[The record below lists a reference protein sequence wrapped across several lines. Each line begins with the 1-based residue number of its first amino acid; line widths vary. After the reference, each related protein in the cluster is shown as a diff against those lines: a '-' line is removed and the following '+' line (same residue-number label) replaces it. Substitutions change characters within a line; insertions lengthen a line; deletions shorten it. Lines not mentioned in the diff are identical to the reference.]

1 MSDNN
6 TSYFDL
12 YKALKADGAVQ
23 GDWGSFHKFIG
34 APGKQGYLNRKK
46 LYDALKA
53 DGAVQSGSYEEFNMK
68 LFRGG
73 QASLKAAKQRQTQKS
88 VQSQP
93 SKPMTTAERARQ
105 IGQEYMQGK
114 AGKSKQP
121 VDYLHRPQSQRGK
134 APVNAPK
141 NASPFVQSLYEIDN
155 AKKGADYPVSYSSP
169 RGVQQVYQQNQQ
181 VRKQAAKTAA
191 DHIANDE
198 YRRQSQ
204 PMIDNG
210 TVGVMKPMGQLEED
224 MQQSAKQM
232 VDTNML
238 GDVNDAIKQGLAENE
253 ENGAYEMGRV
263 SGSTSG
269 SFWDKYL
276 SMLGGQGTSS
286 TAIRAY
292 NEANDPEKALKRI
305 GLGLQTLADDP
316 RFSKQISDEAN
327 RLGVTE
333 DYYKSY
339 LANQLNSELEKRF
352 DKEAIKK
359 YFPKDSISYWLNNAA
374 RANTIT
380 STIMGA
386 AGTKGVN
393 RLAEEAMAETNEG
406 NNPYYKPSTFEKVSS
421 EVAGM
426 VSDPLFKGAAGAG
439 GKVAGKLLGNST
451 RVGALMANG
460 NLAQRLGLSG
470 VQAVTSGGVTGF
482 TFGATSGA
490 IQNFSTG
497 EDTSLG
503 GTLKAML
510 ASGASEAGSFATM
523 SLAGVPL
530 GQFGRS
536 IGLKSVKTTPLT
548 KDWFK
553 YGSAKIGM
561 EAAKTYMEGMGMY
574 LGGYVSGK
582 IEGRNQEF
590 SLFDGTLESLPT
602 AIGFRLTHLAEGLKG
617 KRYDKNGKPL
627 NWWNSTMVKFNEFL
641 TSDKAKVS
649 QYMMT
654 EGEKQQIM
662 NSIDETNAANPGLFG
677 NVFDAA
683 MKAKTELKTTGGIL
697 EKPFIGEPTS
707 FGDVERDMKVVETV
721 YDKIIADPN
730 VSWDAKAKFS
740 AMVMGVMPSSR
751 PLMDYVL
758 FTNEVVM
765 DNGLNRETRKYIN
778 EYSANGELLS
788 KREYTNA
795 DERDKALYGMK
806 AYKEQARLLNAISAV
821 TNIDKNNY
829 NLQNDFYMQGI
840 KNAVSNADIRAF
852 VDGLGTK
859 GSAVEREFT
868 NYAME
873 KGNVLKIFDS
883 VAKQY
888 GMETAD
894 LVKAFN
900 KSAMRRTD
908 REQEAC
914 IHLRQIMEFTAFPP
928 NKVHA
933 EQSNLN
939 GKDVASDNNLG
950 TEQPNGEAVKQEL
963 NGLRQAEAEMDVLMR
978 DNDVFGQHF
987 EELKKQGLTNP
998 QIYQWMIEN
1007 GLTQEQLTPFAHYI
1021 NANARVLGM
1030 QEATKQKIEEVVSG
1044 VVQDWS
1050 YKGELN
1056 GQKMNG
1062 EQVVYVQD
1070 SDGRVLIV
1078 GSGDVAFD
1086 PTTGRAKEDVGD
1098 LLICFDPNTK
1108 EMVYL
1113 KTDDVTFMQT
1123 QKPEDF
1129 ANEYRQRLQMINS
1142 QPYNEAAQ
1150 EQAMQDAAKP
1160 QPKEET
1166 QHKSE
1171 NGGKNGELAPQ
1182 DNTTSAKVSTTSP
1195 KDNTTK
1201 EDLVPQEQP
1210 QQTRKFADGTDVP
1223 MTTDRKGR
1231 PTPDYG
1237 AMKPEQAAEI
1247 LSQDLGD
1254 SAEPY
1259 VDAQIKQAEKA
1270 VKDAEKMK
1278 IDMSGEPNDVIEQQK
1293 AKAKTI
1299 EAAKKQLEQAQNI
1312 KKAMTAKAVAETMG
1326 KPTEEK
1332 VEGANEASSEVAK
1345 KFQNAPR
1352 LQGNHVSKR
1361 LPNGDKIS
1369 GHYEIVPAES
1379 LTPSH
1384 DVMNDYKKSE
1394 GFPVDAE
1401 GRTINDRDYE
1411 HDKAA
1416 QQTTDQMA
1424 QKYSGQA
1431 ISQVPTVS
1439 DEGIVYDGNGRTM
1452 AGQKAAKNGTDA
1464 EYIEDLMDNAQNYGF
1479 TKEQIEQSGIEHPRL
1494 VMVTDERLPYDT
1506 ATFSMFNRN
1515 EKKTQSNTEQ
1525 AVAKAKTLT
1534 SDEVGAI
1541 VADIEGNGSLDAFF
1555 NNSKAINDLVKTL
1568 VSKGVIGQNEVA
1580 GFMDGPDR
1588 LSAQGKEYVK
1598 NLLLGSVFKP
1608 ETIRMLGVD
1617 SKIKNAAINGIRA
1630 IMDNLK
1636 LGDYSLRDEI
1646 DQAIQLLYEAG
1657 RNKMSVDDL
1666 LKQSSAFEENARDR
1680 FPMIAQAMAQALE
1693 DKPTTFRELMSEYN
1707 NIAKNYN
1714 TNEGT
1719 LGFYDKLTPEQVVE
1733 EFLNASKAIKNNNI
1747 KLYGKESE
1755 TERSNDA
1762 SGNEEPA
1769 KEAGGAAG
1777 TEGNGNAETE
1787 PEIKVKKALKR
1798 IATEITNQTGIEVVT
1813 DEKVGQSTLE
1823 DAEATDSNVKY
1834 SRVTDKDLIA
1844 QLEKEP
1850 KIKVY
1855 RAMQVIDGKLYPP
1868 MAAYADGKLV
1878 EANELGKWIQ
1888 SDEMPDSKNTV
1899 YKIKGSPTTISKDRA
1914 IKGEDGVWRD
1924 SKTGKELVTGD
1935 DGEPTW
1941 YFKLQKGKGADGK
1954 KLTDVPAAYN
1964 PYWHLSY
1971 SPLNDQF
1978 KSAWIRP
1985 NIVVVECEVPASEL
1999 NSGYRAEHAKNSV
2012 GMTPWT
2018 SGVVTK
2024 QLIAQR
2030 HEGRKVML
2038 SRWCKPV
2045 RVVPDAEVAAKI
2057 KEFIGDHDVEIP
2069 ENVVTPRQKVELE
2082 KLGVK
2087 IGKPEKGMNK
2097 NEQIADAIK
2106 LGLQVDNTVKEQRA
2120 SAGSTVSGMEKM
2132 PKGLQMNPSVLTD
2145 QILNYHGDHI
2155 AKLLGEVPEDSTV
2168 KYFSA
2173 HNGVWYFYRVDHDRN
2188 IILDGAISANKDN
2201 YREYEQKIK
2210 EYYGI
2215 DGGAEAIYNY
2225 VQEAGF
2231 DTGANRNL
2239 HDYFLE
2245 GGNTRHSAMGE
2256 RPNEPQGKARIEDN
2270 GTAGRTLRQGVGEEQ
2285 SGAIKEFRSANGE
2298 VYGFT
2303 VDGKIYLDTKKMKPE
2318 TPLHEYTHLWTE
2330 ALRSSNPTEWENVKG
2345 LFDEVDG
2352 LKEEVKKLYPELK
2365 GDDLY
2370 EEMIT
2375 TFSGREGAK
2384 KLEEVVRGLAA
2395 EDGKTVEESSKAT
2408 GFIAKVKEA
2417 LQKYWKGVA
2426 DMLHIHFTSAEEV
2439 ADKVLADWASGF
2451 NPTNFDDLHDKE
2463 LESRI
2468 KVTDEETETPSSN
2481 GPITKQKI
2489 LIDGDK
2495 EVTKVDAPDEKG
2507 EYTGSY
2513 YEYDGKRFGDLK
2525 EVADYIDGNGKQEK
2539 LPVMPKPVEPSNP
2552 IEAAAEDY
2560 KKEHPLSED
2569 EILNTTVFDDLPE
2582 DQKQYCIDAALD
2594 YLNGEDTSAI
2604 AEAYYRNAYEKRANR
2619 PAETEKVAKADS
2631 ETVKA
2636 GQAEVSSD
2644 PMEGIKN
2651 AAEGFEQEKAER
2663 ERKQKEATQ
2672 KVLNVIK
2679 ASNEKAK
2686 TRKQLEAEKN
2696 AADNEFE
2703 AFMKDLRKKRSGQLN
2718 SGFIDQNLIEAAP
2731 KMFSLAAKCAYTR
2744 IKLGMYDAK
2753 EVVKDLRNRFKDAFD
2768 GFDKRDVETFY
2779 SEIMNQKWRDGDK
2792 RMSLNEWAEHY
2803 RKLSPEYK
2811 EKLEGDSKDAED
2823 RKQNEATFINKVK
2836 TVLSLGGFKNGIVG
2850 LRKIAESSGLKDVK
2864 DTDLQELA
2872 ETAIVSKARE
2882 ILSSPATS
2890 NEKKFELIKQL
2901 YQNQPSLNQRDS
2913 ERVMR
2918 QQYSTPA
2925 PYAFLA
2931 DMYVKGGGK
2940 EVKSALEP
2948 SAGNGMLTIGLPMDV
2963 VHVNDIDAQ
2972 RLANLRRQGFKNV
2985 TSQDGTQPFADKDV
2999 DVVVTN
3005 PPFGSATPKEYDG
3018 YKISSLEGQMAINAL
3033 ESMKDDGRA
3042 AIIIGGKTEYAK
3054 NGSLNPKDKAFL
3066 GYLYSHYNVEDVIN
3080 VDGSLYAKQGTTYPT
3095 RIILINGRRL
3105 DENVFPPVKSKARAE
3120 SVKDYDELYK
3130 RISDDILR
3138 GERMD
3143 SSIGREEG
3151 STRPEL
3157 DRQGSVDTH
3166 EEGVRMGGQR
3176 GGEQTDI
3183 RGEEQSGEPSVSG
3196 TSDNVA
3202 NRPTAERETD
3212 GGLSDGDNS
3221 ADRTGTDASQGE
3233 GTEARA
3239 NEQRVSGRR
3248 GLGGNDSKPSTSEPT
3263 DNSGGRSRGQLQR
3276 VDESVRGL
3284 STEKVT
3290 YAPRSENPFTLKAV
3304 MPADQQEAV
3313 NKNLEKLGDA
3323 DQFLVDELGYND
3335 KEDLYSHLAAEQV
3348 DSVALA
3354 LQQAKK
3360 GNAFIIGDMT
3370 GIGKGRQAASLIRYA
3385 KKQGQVPV
3393 YFTKTAGLL
3402 SDVYRDLVDI
3412 GSPELRPFVFGSAK
3426 EAAITDSEGNVKF
3439 ALPSKSEVKRVL
3451 DYIEKN
3457 GKLPKEYDYVLTTYS
3472 QVSNGVYE
3480 FDENGA
3486 RKERKLAKGKS
3497 FGAAALSG
3505 QRRRDAI
3512 EKLMDNGYL
3521 ILDES
3526 HTAGGDSGQGN
3537 YFQHIIQKAKNVTF
3551 FSATFAKRPD
3561 NMPIYALRTAMNQG
3575 GLKSADLIDAVKRGG
3590 ATLQEIMSQTLT
3602 QCGQMIRRER
3612 DMTGVTIDWRAID
3625 EPEKVKEQREQYDSI
3640 IGLFNDII
3648 NFQKTYVSGYVEEQ
3662 NEAMAA
3668 MQASMGIK
3676 RGTEALGIK
3685 NVPFAS
3691 KAFNTVQQVLLS
3703 LKAKSAAERAIDYLK
3718 QGMKPVIA
3726 LNNTNESQTG
3736 NIALGEEMDAPD
3748 LGTSLRKGLE
3758 GTLRYTSKNAKDESS
3773 SGYIRLED
3781 LGDDA
3786 VEAYRNLEKK
3796 IKETSTGLSLS
3807 PIDVIK
3813 NELEKAGYKVGELT
3827 GRSTEFVYN
3836 ENGTVTKVKRTD
3848 TDKKKLAREFNDGQI
3863 DALILNKSAATGI
3876 SLHASSKYKDQ
3887 RKRVMIVAQQ
3897 QLDVNDEVQMRGRI
3911 DRTGQ
3916 VARGAY
3922 EYVVSL
3928 IPAEQRLL
3936 MMFKAK
3942 LKSLD
3947 ANTTSSQKSKFNEME
3962 VADITNKYGDKV
3974 VREYMAEHLDLYSRM
3989 ADPFGWEKS
3998 FGDDLSSTPTQNLVV
4013 TKSGV
4018 GDGEA
4023 GADASKLLGRMALLK
4038 VAEQE
4043 KMLNEIGELYA
4054 NEIQR
4059 LNEMGENDL
4068 EITELPLKA
4077 KTISKEVWKEGAEP
4091 GGDNAF
4097 ADNTYIEKVN
4107 MAILKKPMKA
4117 EEVKK
4122 AQDGL
4127 TGGKSWDEYKEEKW
4141 KAIESYFVNKG
4152 AEEGAKIE
4160 ERARKAAAK
4169 AREKYIKDA
4178 KRGQKDSGMTDEQIA
4193 QMAIYQQDNIYKQE
4207 SAKSEDLIKNLK
4219 NKAGMF
4225 LRVLETFNTEDAYVL
4240 PVDMNKPNEL
4250 SGFGN
4255 SYGRLIDIK
4264 ITDNFSPNAST
4275 VSFATLDGRRK
4286 ITFPISGMVGSGENR
4301 TDVIAAIDRMT
4312 RQASGLGDKHLRV
4325 LSMDVNNWDK
4335 LVSNE
4340 SRKDG
4345 YIVTGNLMQA
4355 LIDSKNQGVGGQL
4368 VKYTTDTGEVK
4379 TGILMPD
4386 RFKPTD
4392 VANEYPISSVADK
4405 FELPLH
4411 KGGIEQAVS
4420 SDGEVKVIL
4429 GFDHGD
4435 TYYQIQ
4441 VPKSKAKGG
4450 KYFLD
4455 KDLLSMVR
4463 GHNFESRGN
4472 RMMANIDESQLR
4484 PVLARLSNLGV
4495 KVREERKSSDDGTH
4509 FREDHG
4515 LQYSKTDTKDV
4526 KNSRI
4531 IPEDV
4536 DKAVSSQIEK
4546 TYDSAINEAYKYVS
4560 EKDKSRLH
4568 SDVER
4573 DLREFSKMR
4582 REDIV
4587 NDIKQREYDFREW
4600 ERSGATP
4607 DKGGFVGYRYARFKA
4622 AEAAAKREL
4631 DYRDARA
4638 KHLSDT
4644 YGLQEGRENNLD
4656 EVARIYR
4663 ELQEEKD
4670 KGRDALFSKALDI
4683 VKRLGTEFG
4692 GINDAPAENYAGV
4705 STTQREVALFIDT
4718 LARTST
4724 RREATAK
4731 TLLHEMI
4738 HQATVG
4744 AINLV
4749 RRGNAEGLLT
4759 PKQIDAVNTI
4769 LDIYDK
4775 AVADGRIHYQEGVK
4789 SDYGGKNPYEF
4800 AAQMADTVQRKKLDF
4815 TFGQKVMNAFKELWN
4830 KGDRSWKDAFKDA
4843 WGKLLE
4849 TSDKK
4854 KMDKAISDIMED
4866 FNETIDDISMRDI
4879 ESRGGTFADKL
4890 SNDSPVSSHIA
4901 QLSEKVGDKVNM
4913 VHSADEV
4920 TNKQA
4925 KEAIEEGK
4933 HITGWYDE
4941 KTGEVH
4947 LYMPNIHDRYTAEK
4961 TIWHE
4966 VVGHK
4971 GMREL
4976 FGEDRFNRFL
4986 RDVWYDLDKPENAD
5000 LKKLVMEEMK
5010 YNPFNVYNAIEEG
5023 IARLAEEGRGE
5034 AGFWRNLK
5042 NKVSDFLHEIGYR
5055 MAPNTKDVKYLLW
5068 LSKNL
5073 QKNPNDPYWKMRA
5086 EAVKYRLDHEDVPD
5100 VIAKDGMFQS
5110 NDGKARDLGDLPKA
5124 EYQEATDGKIHFRTT
5139 PSAGTALDRYHRSLD
5154 EHGYMFTESYM
5165 DNMLSLKNLMTAI
5178 APGKKIEDI
5187 ASSENPYILQNT
5199 MQGAMSDAARMFER
5213 NVMKPLDKA
5222 MAGVLD
5228 AFEGK
5233 NDDEKIR
5240 NFNLYMITKHGL
5252 ERNRILYVRDAL
5264 KDMRMDEKKKK
5275 LADTIENDWNNEKA
5289 TLDEKLERG
5298 DIDLK
5303 EYYKQMDDFIR
5314 TYVDETNKFDAGE
5327 HDYSGI
5333 HAIQKVEKSSDP
5345 YDDAEAIQSVMDS
5358 EGRMEDIKKGAVKDY
5373 WDKVKTAT
5381 QYSIDCD
5388 YRNGLISRELYG
5400 HVSEM
5405 FNWYVPLRKY
5415 DEATAEDTYGYITE
5429 KGDPKSYIGKTIMRA
5444 RGHKYLSET
5453 NILAQIGAM
5462 GNRAIKNGGQ
5472 NAIKQA
5478 FARFIRN
5485 NSNNNLVTETSVW
5498 YVSDPIT
5505 QTTVERYPD
5514 IPDDATA
5521 DEISQIVSDFNME
5534 MNDLASKGLA
5544 TKVYRRG
5551 RIGYKFQRAENK
5563 SQHIV
5568 DVMIAGKKHS
5578 FIVNGN
5584 PRAAQALNGLL
5595 EHKNE
5600 TGIGKIA
5607 GKISRFMAQTCT
5619 SYNPEFVMRN
5629 MIRDFEFAS
5638 SNLLAK
5644 EGARYTGIFEKY
5656 YAKVGIIEGIRNSK
5670 LSDFKDTGGF
5680 GLFVKYRNGT
5690 LDTSDKIQRYF
5701 KEFMENGGETGWVQI
5716 KSMKEWTEEYKRD
5729 IKAERNK
5736 AVKVGKGFYNAIF
5749 KNLENVN
5756 EIAENMARFA
5766 TYCASRDSNR
5776 SVVRSAYDA
5785 KEVSTNFNRHGS
5797 GSEIKSFKNGEMGS
5811 FQNFRKQ
5818 TYRFTSA
5825 WFRNTSMF
5833 FNAGIQSTNLLA
5845 KNLKNNTAG
5854 TLGYI
5859 ASGPM
5864 ISGMAIAL
5872 LNNFLIANEDEKDRK
5887 GVKDPYGELPDYIRR
5902 NNLCVY
5908 VGGGE
5913 FVTIP
5918 LAIEERAFYGLGD
5931 LVAGLTFSP
5940 NISGQKNPFLDAV
5953 GCMSQLVPVADYLGN
5968 ASFGKHPIQETV
5980 KAVMPS
5986 ATSPFIEW
5994 AYNSDWKGA
6003 PIERDNKFD
6012 ENQPAW
6018 MLAYK
6023 GTPDVLLDLNKK
6035 VNAWT
6040 NDVAPGNE
6048 DMLGNSFLDAVTN
6061 PSGLQHFYSSYLGG
6075 AATFAER
6082 TLGLIKHGKDTETK
6096 DVPFVRSLFYTPSEQ
6111 TSLQR
6116 TKSKWYNYKDEME
6129 VTMANVDR
6137 LKAKNVPIDKRLSNI
6152 GEYYH
6157 FQNSKDAVKVRVIEL
6172 AEKQMEQWKKLRD
6185 KSSDTESIKFANEN
6199 IDRIMMDAVEQ
6210 LDKLN

>member
-1 MSDNN
+1 MGYDRIDSMYD
-6 TSYFDL
+6 
-12 YKALKADGAVQ
+12 ALSKDGAQ
-23 GDWGSFHKFIG
+23 IG
-34 APGKQGYLNRKK
+34 TRQQFKKLMLAPGKQGYKNRLGFYNAMKQ
-46 LYDALKA
+46 
-53 DGAVQSGSYEEFNMK
+53 DGAQIGNSYEDFARAMGLHAVK
-68 LFRGG
+68 PQ
-73 QASLKAAKQRQTQKS
+73 QARAQKP
-88 VQSQP
+88 VSQP

-114 AGKSKQP
+114 AGKSKQ
-121 VDYLHRPQSQRGK
+121 
-134 APVNAPK
+134 
-141 NASPFVQSLYEIDN
+141 ASAGN
-155 AKKGADYPVSYSSP
+155 
-169 RGVQQVYQQNQQ
+169 
-181 VRKQAAKTAA
+181 
-191 DHIANDE
+191 
-198 YRRQSQ
+198 
-204 PMIDNG
+204 
-210 TVGVMKPMGQLEED
+210 
-224 MQQSAKQM
+224 
-232 VDTNML
+232 
-238 GDVNDAIKQGLAENE
+238 
-253 ENGAYEMGRV
+253 
-263 SGSTSG
+263 
-269 SFWDKYL
+269 
-276 SMLGGQGTSS
+276 TSS
-286 TAIRAY
+286 TDYMKNWQLMHKRNDQMTPVEQMQANTMRSRMQQAQKQASQQEQRRANPISQSRITPTAQNF
-292 NEANDPEKALKRI
+292 NETMQQLSSSQAKRARAVQQREDDARNLAQYEVEGNQFAHNDGKFGTIAPEIDSLVAPSMKEADDLSWTQYQQDLKNAGNDAYLRNKAWKDLQDNRIKNRQNVLANNLSAKLQEIYSQK
-305 GLGLQTLADDP
+305 GLQEHIVQSADKLNMGVEEYVDKYVTP
-316 RFSKQISDEAN
+316 QMMQRAQNI
-327 RLGVTE
+327 LGVKNIEEILPQSATE
-333 DYYKSY
+333 YVVRRLS
-339 LANQLNSELEKRF
+339 
-352 DKEAIKK
+352 
-359 YFPKDSISYWLNNAA
+359 DSILGTLSAGQDKSREQIA
-374 RANTIT
+374 R
-380 STIMGA
+380 
-386 AGTKGVN
+386 
-393 RLAEEAMAETNEG
+393 EQEAMAISDGLEEMPTVKGYKANEG
-406 NNPYYKPSTFEKVSS
+406 YKSGAGARFASTAANMAMDSPILGMTGGAANMSVDLGKQVLMGGLAK
-421 EVAGM
+421 AGLVKM
-426 VSDPLFKGAAGAG
+426 GAKLTAQQLAFKAANMTMAQKIASGLVEGSAKGALNLG
-439 GKVAGKLLGNST
+439 GYSSITSALGQASTGNDTSLSALGKA
-451 RVGALMANG
+451 ALE
-460 NLAQRLGLSG
+460 
-470 VQAVTSGGVTGF
+470 GF
-482 TFGATSGA
+482 EHGATTGAMFGVSGA
-490 IQNFSTG
+490 IMAPWVSKFGINGLETSTG
-497 EDTSLG
+497 EKWLHGAQKLG
-503 GTLKAML
+503 ATGVGL
-510 ASGASEAGSFATM
+510 GVEAGTM
-523 SLAGVPL
+523 MVADNITGDKDISVGTWLEDLVMVGAFKAGEPKNYAH
-530 GQFGRS
+530 
-536 IGLKSVKTTPLT
+536 IGSALYGLVHNTNNTFRVGKDQNGKWRTVDIHMT
-548 KDWFK
+548 KDEQNELMN
-553 YGSAKIGM
+553 S
-561 EAAKTYMEGMGMY
+561 
-574 LGGYVSGK
+574 VSGK
-582 IEGRNQEF
+582 N
-590 SLFDGTLESLPT
+590 L
-602 AIGFRLTHLAEGLKG
+602 
-617 KRYDKNGKPL
+617 
-627 NWWNSTMVKFNEFL
+627 
-641 TSDKAKVS
+641 
-649 QYMMT
+649 
-654 EGEKQQIM
+654 
-662 NSIDETNAANPGLFG
+662 
-677 NVFDAA
+677 
-683 MKAKTELKTTGGIL
+683 
-697 EKPFIGEPTS
+697 
-707 FGDVERDMKVVETV
+707 VETFQKV
-721 YDKIIADPN
+721 DKSSLNSKTPLDKSITKQAYQDFMNDPN
-730 VSWDAKAKFS
+730 VSQSTKEKVNAAMGLFNTTSAKSYRSVNDVQNKQI
-740 AMVMGVMPSSR
+740 
-751 PLMDYVL
+751 L
-758 FTNEVVM
+758 
-765 DNGLNRETRKYIN
+765 
-778 EYSANGELLS
+778 EYSKNGTLLTRTS
-788 KREYTNA
+788 YKNA
-795 DERDKALYGMK
+795 DERRAILYKQKLYRDNEEMRSLAGYSKLKDLQPTDENGEVTRLAFAFLTDKGYNPNETVTEANNARLIAGLRDK
-806 AYKEQARLLNAISAV
+806 NSDLYKEWEKYVDRFGSLGMLISDTRTWKNGLLEVFIGDREISLD
-821 TNIDKNNY
+821 TIMRKDPMKRTDEEN
-829 NLQNDFYMQGI
+829 
-840 KNAVSNADIRAF
+840 
-852 VDGLGTK
+852 
-859 GSAVEREFT
+859 
-868 NYAME
+868 
-873 KGNVLKIFDS
+873 KIFYQVKDALESELFPNGKPHADQSETQGQS
-883 VAKQY
+883 VA
-888 GMETAD
+888 E
-894 LVKAFN
+894 
-900 KSAMRRTD
+900 
-908 REQEAC
+908 
-914 IHLRQIMEFTAFPP
+914 
-928 NKVHA
+928 
-933 EQSNLN
+933 
-939 GKDVASDNNLG
+939 DNNLG
-950 TEQPNGEAVKQEL
+950 TDQPNGEAVKQEL
-963 NGLRQAEAEMDVLMR
+963 NGLRQAETEMDVLMR
-978 DNDVFGQHF
+978 DNDVFSQNF
-987 EELKKQGLTNP
+987 KKLQSQGLTNP
-998 QIYQWMIEN
+998 QIYDWMVQN
-1007 GLTQEQLTPFAHYI
+1007 GLTQEQLEPFAHYI

-1123 QKPEDF
+1123 QMPEDF

-1160 QPKEET
+1160 QQKEEA
-1166 QHKSE
+1166 QPKSE
-1171 NGGKNGELAPQ
+1171 NGGENSELAPQ
-1182 DNTTSAKVSTTSP
+1182 DNTTSAK
-1195 KDNTTK
+1195 DNTTK
-1201 EDLVPQEQP
+1201 ENLAPQEQP

-1223 MTTDRKGR
+1223 MTKDSKGR

-1247 LSQDLGD
+1247 LTQDFG
-1254 SAEPY
+1254 EN
-1259 VDAQIKQAEKA
+1259 AEKVVNGQIA
-1270 VKDAEKMK
+1270 KVEKALKDAEKMK
-1278 IDMSGEPNDVIEQQK
+1278 VDYSAEPNDILEQEQV
-1293 AKAKTI
+1293 KAKTI
-1299 EAAKKQLEQAQNI
+1299 EAAKKQLENAQNI
-1312 KKAMTAKAVAETMG
+1312 KKAMTAKAVAETVG

-1332 VEGANEASSEVAK
+1332 VDEANQASPIVKEKFDKSKKVAG
-1345 KFQNAPR
+1345 R
-1352 LQGNHVSKR
+1352 RGSIT
-1361 LPNGDKIS
+1361 LPNGKKIRGTYYYGETS
-1369 GHYEIVPAES
+1369 G

-1384 DVMNDYKKSE
+1384 DPFNDFKQSE
-1394 GFPVDAE
+1394 GFPVNEDGSSSNSRSYKDKGARQFTEQIGNNFNGLALKNIPVVQDGVTLSGSGTTMAKLLAE
-1401 GRTINDRDYE
+1401 RNGKDGQYYEDLNDNIE
-1411 HDKAA
+1411 GFGLTPEKIAEIGN
-1416 QQTTDQMA
+1416 
-1424 QKYSGQA
+1424 K
-1431 ISQVPTVS
+1431 
-1439 DEGIVYDGNGRTM
+1439 GIVY
-1452 AGQKAAKNGTDA
+1452 
-1464 EYIEDLMDNAQNYGF
+1464 F
-1479 TKEQIEQSGIEHPRL
+1479 VP
-1494 VMVTDERLPYDT
+1494 DEKFPLT
-1506 ATFSMFNRN
+1506 SKTFDMFNKQ
-1515 EKKTQSNTEQ
+1515 ETKSESNTEQ

-1568 VSKGVIGQNEVA
+1568 VSKGIIGQNEVD
-1580 GFMDGPDR
+1580 GFMDGTER

-1608 ETIRMLGVD
+1608 ETIRMLGID
-1617 SKIKNAAINGIRA
+1617 SKIKNAAINGIRS

-1646 DQAIQLLYEAG
+1646 DQAIQLLYEAR

-1666 LKQSSAFEENARDR
+1666 LRQSSAFGENARDR
-1680 FPMIAQAMAQALE
+1680 FQMIAQAMAQALE
-1693 DKPTTFRELMSEYN
+1693 DKPTTFRELMNEYN

-1719 LGFYDKLTPEQVVE
+1719 LDFYDKLTPEQVVD

-1762 SGNEEPA
+1762 ASNEEPA
-1769 KEAGGAAG
+1769 KEAGGAVG

-1798 IATEITNQTGIEVVT
+1798 IATEITKQTGIEVVT
-1813 DEKVGQSTLE
+1813 DEQKAKKALDETE
-1823 DAEATDSNVKY
+1823 N
-1834 SRVTDKDLIA
+1834 
-1844 QLEKEP
+1844 
-1850 KIKVY
+1850 IKV
-1855 RAMQVIDGKLYPP
+1855 
-1868 MAAYADGKLV
+1868 
-1878 EANELGKWIQ
+1878 
-1888 SDEMPDSKNTV
+1888 
-1899 YKIKGSPTTISKDRA
+1899 
-1914 IKGEDGVWRD
+1914 
-1924 SKTGKELVTGD
+1924 
-1935 DGEPTW
+1935 
-1941 YFKLQKGKGADGK
+1941 
-1954 KLTDVPAAYN
+1954 
-1964 PYWHLSY
+1964 
-1971 SPLNDQF
+1971 
-1978 KSAWIRP
+1978 
-1985 NIVVVECEVPASEL
+1985 
-1999 NSGYRAEHAKNSV
+1999 
-2012 GMTPWT
+2012 
-2018 SGVVTK
+2018 
-2024 QLIAQR
+2024 
-2030 HEGRKVML
+2030 
-2038 SRWCKPV
+2038 
-2045 RVVPDAEVAAKI
+2045 
-2057 KEFIGDHDVEIP
+2057 
-2069 ENVVTPRQKVELE
+2069 
-2082 KLGVK
+2082 
-2087 IGKPEKGMNK
+2087 
-2097 NEQIADAIK
+2097 
-2106 LGLQVDNTVKEQRA
+2106 QRA

-2155 AKLLGEVPEDSTV
+2155 AKLLDEVPEDSTV

-2256 RPNEPQGKARIEDN
+2256 RPNESQGEARVEDN
-2270 GTAGRTLRQGVGEEQ
+2270 RTSGRTLRQGSSEEQ

-2330 ALRSSNPTEWENVKG
+2330 ALRNGNPTEWENVKS
-2345 LFDEVDG
+2345 LFDEVEG
-2352 LKEEVKKLYPELK
+2352 LKEEVQKLYPELK
-2365 GDDLY
+2365 GDNLY

-2384 KLEEVVRGLAA
+2384 KLEKVVRGLAK
-2395 EDGKTVEESSKAT
+2395 EDGKTVEERAKAT
-2408 GFIAKVKEA
+2408 GFITKVKEA

-2451 NPTNFDDLHDKE
+2451 NPNKAFDVNDRDGDYTKNNVEYIVKNTKLPFGKKYGEELSQEEVKSLFYGDNDYSKKYGKLFDRVYDVARKLGIKISFKIPPETYSAYGLADLDNVYLNPILLARGEHKVFPNKKYSLYVKEDTLPHAMLHELIHSVTAYALERYERDKDSMPKE
-2463 LESRI
+2463 LRAAAES
-2468 KVTDEETETPSSN
+2468 
-2481 GPITKQKI
+2481 
-2489 LIDGDK
+2489 LIDLYEATRKATLDYVNEYGRENEQEFIAELSNPNFCKLLKKTNVWTRVKDAIKQFFFPLISSEKNVLDK
-2495 EVTKVDAPDEKG
+2495 SWKETNSYKELSSLLDDFLEHSDKG
-2507 EYTGSY
+2507 LFEEEIGVQNG
-2513 YEYDGKRFGDLK
+2513 EIKGKEEAK
-2525 EVADYIDGNGKQEK
+2525 EE
-2539 LPVMPKPVEPSNP
+2539 PVPIMPKPVDPSNP
-2552 IEAAAEDY
+2552 IEKAAEDY
-2560 KKEHPLSED
+2560 KKEHPMTEE
-2569 EILNTTVFDDLPE
+2569 EIMNTTAFDDLP
-2582 DQKQYCIDAALD
+2582 DDHKQYCIDAALD

-2604 AEAYYRNAYEKRANR
+2604 SEAYYRNAYEKRANR
-2619 PAETEKVAKADS
+2619 PAETAKVAKADS
-2631 ETVKA
+2631 EPVKPRQSEPSA
-2636 GQAEVSSD
+2636 D

-2651 AAEGFEQEKAER
+2651 AAEGFEQEKAES

-2703 AFMKDLRKKRSGQLN
+2703 AFMKELRKKQSGQLN

-2753 EVVKDLRNRFKDAFD
+2753 EVVKDLRNRFKEAFE

-2792 RMSLNEWAEHY
+2792 RMSLNDWAEHY

-2811 EKLEGDSKDAED
+2811 EKLEGDSKDAEE
-2823 RKQNEATFINKVK
+2823 RKAAEKKFLDKIGIKLAFQSKI
-2836 TVLSLGGFKNGIVG
+2836 NGIVE
-2850 LRKIAESSGLKDVK
+2850 LRKMAEECGLKDIK

-2872 ETAIVSKARE
+2872 ETAIVKRARG
-2882 ILSSPATS
+2882 IATS
-2890 NEKKFELIKQL
+2890 ASTNEAKKFELIKKL

-2913 ERVMR
+2913 ERVMK

-2931 DMYVKGGGK
+2931 DMYVKGNGK

-3105 DENVFPPVKSKARAE
+3105 DENAFPPVKSKARAE
-3120 SVKDYDELYK
+3120 TVKDYDELYK
-3130 RISDDILR
+3130 RINDDILR
-3138 GERMD
+3138 GERMET
-3143 SSIGREEG
+3143 SIGGEKR
-3151 STRPEL
+3151 SARPEL
-3157 DRQGSVDTH
+3157 DRQGSADTH
-3166 EEGVRMGGQR
+3166 EKGLRMGQSR
-3176 GGEQTDI
+3176 GGERKTTDGLGGVSDETSVRVPDNGLGNG
-3183 RGEEQSGEPSVSG
+3183 RG
-3196 TSDNVA
+3196 
-3202 NRPTAERETD
+3202 AEREPD
-3212 GGLSDGDNS
+3212 GGLYNGNPRTDGAGAEPTQSEGRGDNFNGHGVGGS
-3221 ADRTGTDASQGE
+3221 VHQPSGTGRTNVKHNADGSSS
-3233 GTEARA
+3233 
-3239 NEQRVSGRR
+3239 V
-3248 GLGGNDSKPSTSEPT
+3248 LKPRSTQE
-3263 DNSGGRSRGQLQR
+3263 RS
-3276 VDESVRGL
+3276 L
-3284 STEKVT
+3284 SSEKVG
-3290 YAPRSENPFTLKAV
+3290 YAPKSENPFTLQSV
-3304 MPADQQEAV
+3304 MPADQQKAV
-3313 NKNLEKLGDA
+3313 ADNLAKLGDA

-3335 KEDLYSHLAAEQV
+3335 KDDLYSHLAAEQV

-3412 GSPELRPFVFGSAK
+3412 GSPDLRPFVFGSSDEAK
-3426 EAAITDSEGNVKF
+3426 ITDGDGKLVYKLPTDSEK
-3439 ALPSKSEVKRVL
+3439 ERVL
-3451 DYIEKN
+3451 SYINKY

-3472 QVSNGVYE
+3472 QVANGVYE
-3480 FDENGA
+3480 FDENDN
-3486 RKERKLAKGKS
+3486 RKERKLKKGDT
-3497 FGAAALSG
+3497 FGPSHFNG
-3505 QRRRDAI
+3505 QARRDAI
-3512 EKLMDNGYL
+3512 EKLISNGYL

-3526 HTAGGDSGQGN
+3526 HTAGGQSNQGN

-3575 GLKSADLIDAVKRGG
+3575 GLKASELIDAVNRGG

-3612 DMTGVTIDWRAID
+3612 DMTGVTIDWKPID
-3625 EPEKVKEQREQYDSI
+3625 DPVVVSEQREQYDKTI
-3640 IGLFNDII
+3640 ELFNDII
-3648 NFQKTYVSGYVEEQ
+3648 NFQKAYVMPYINERNEEL
-3662 NEAMAA
+3662 AA
-3668 MQASMGIK
+3668 IQASMGLK
-3676 RGTEALGIK
+3676 RGTKALGIAST
-3685 NVPFAS
+3685 PFAS

-3703 LKAKSAAERAIDYLK
+3703 LKAKEAAKRAIDYLN
-3718 QGMKPVIA
+3718 QGIKPVIA
-3726 LNNTNESQTG
+3726 LNNTNESQS
-3736 NIALGEEMDAPD
+3736 GEIKENVEVEEPD
-3748 LGTSLRKGLE
+3748 LGTSLKKGLA
-3758 GTLRYTSKNAKDESS
+3758 GTLRYTKKNAKNKEESGVIDIS
-3773 SGYIRLED
+3773 S

-3786 VEAYRNLEKK
+3786 INAYNELMKK
-3796 IKETSTGLSLS
+3796 IENASTGLALS

-3813 NELEKAGYKVGELT
+3813 NELQKAGYKVGELT
-3827 GRSTEFVYN
+3827 GRKTEFIYN
-3836 ENGTVTKVKRTD
+3836 DNGSVSKVKRAN
-3848 TDKKKLAREFNDGQI
+3848 TDKKKLAREFNDGTL
-3863 DALILNKSAATGI
+3863 DALILNKSASTGI
-3876 SLHASSKYKDQ
+3876 SLHASSKFKDQ

-3916 VARGAY
+3916 VTRGAY
-3922 EYVVSL
+3922 EYIVSQ

-3947 ANTTSSQKSKFNEME
+3947 ANTTSSQKSKFNQMD

-3998 FGDDLSSTPTQNLVV
+3998 YGEDLFSIDTQKLATTRVV
-4013 TKSGV
+4013 GRSGN
-4018 GDGEA
+4018 GEA
-4023 GADASKLLGRMALLK
+4023 GSDASKLLGRMALLK

-4127 TGGKSWDEYKEEKW
+4127 TGGKSWDEYRDSK
-4141 KAIESYFVNKG
+4141 KAEVKNFFDL
-4152 AEEGAKIE
+4152 KIADETQRYE
-4160 ERARKAAAK
+4160 ERAVKIATKAK
-4169 AREKYIKDA
+4169 EKYQKDA
-4178 KRGQKDSGMTDEQIA
+4178 KKGQKDSGMSDEQIEKNA
-4193 QMAIYQQDNIYKQE
+4193 GFQYENIYKQE
-4207 SAKSEDLIKNLK
+4207 KDKLNDVVKNLK
-4219 NKAGMF
+4219 AKAEMF
-4225 LRVLETFNTEDAYVL
+4225 NRVLDTFNTEDAYVL
-4240 PVDMNKPNEL
+4240 PVDMNKPDEL

-4286 ITFPISGMVGSGENR
+4286 ITFPIAGKVGSGENR
-4301 TDVIAAIDRMT
+4301 ADVIGAIVRMT
-4312 RQASGLGDKHLRV
+4312 RQASGTGDKHLRV
-4325 LSMDVNNWDK
+4325 LSMDVANWDK

-4405 FELPLH
+4405 FELPSH

-4472 RMMANIDESQLR
+4472 RMMANIDENQLR

-4509 FREDHG
+4509 FREDRG
-4515 LQYSKTDTKDV
+4515 VQYSKTDTKDV

-4536 DKAVSSQIEK
+4536 DKTVSSQIEK
-4546 TYDSAINEAYKYVS
+4546 RFDTEVERLYGKNLSLEEKQEIDKIANSYNLRSLNDEYRINDDDSKENVMGLSSAFDFWDKRIKEFEKKYGITRNTDISRLLEETREAVTNNLSGRNSGRTWEQTFGRGEGAHSGDRTGRAGIEARTPRIDEIYRYRRDTLFKESVLRAYSYHQERARVLSEQYGYKPDEWIKPDAI
-4560 EKDKSRLH
+4560 EKIFTDYNSDKSLQEIFDRIKDQVNKLDVYFGEVYGDMEGGDGFYRH
-4568 SDVER
+4568 S
-4573 DLREFSKMR
+4573 M
-4582 REDIV
+4582 
-4587 NDIKQREYDFREW
+4587 NDIRINFDGLVAAGRTKQDLASTILHEMLHPVTSDIIAMYQK
-4600 ERSGATP
+4600 GHT
-4607 DKGGFVGYRYARFKA
+4607 DKLTKSQI
-4622 AEAAAKREL
+4622 EAAKDVVDIYGQLKSLYKKNGWKEPYALTNPREMITEL
-4631 DYRDARA
+4631 ANVSWRNALQKIEDGKSIWRRIVDSVR
-4638 KHLSDT
+4638 KFFGLTRTRPGLSD
-4644 YGLQEGRENNLD
+4644 LN
-4656 EVARIYR
+4656 
-4663 ELQEEKD
+4663 
-4670 KGRDALFSKALDI
+4670 KALDN
-4683 VKRLGTEFG
+4683 VLGNFG
-4692 GINDAPAENYAGV
+4692 KEQFDFATKHAN
-4705 STTQREVALFIDT
+4705 ALF
-4718 LARTST
+4718 
-4724 RREATAK
+4724 
-4731 TLLHEMI
+4731 
-4738 HQATVG
+4738 G
-4744 AINLV
+4744 
-4749 RRGNAEGLLT
+4749 
-4759 PKQIDAVNTI
+4759 KQ
-4769 LDIYDK
+4769 
-4775 AVADGRIHYQEGVK
+4775 
-4789 SDYGGKNPYEF
+4789 S
-4800 AAQMADTVQRKKLDF
+4800 
-4815 TFGQKVMNAFKELWN
+4815 
-4830 KGDRSWKDAFKDA
+4830 
-4843 WGKLLE
+4843 
-4849 TSDKK
+4849 
-4854 KMDKAISDIMED
+4854 
-4866 FNETIDDISMRDI
+4866 
-4879 ESRGGTFADKL
+4879 KL
-4890 SNDSPVSSHIA
+4890 SDSPVSSHIA
-4901 QLSEKVGDKVNM
+4901 QLSEKVGAKVNM
-4913 VHSADEV
+4913 VNSAEEV
-4920 TNKQA
+4920 TNKRA

-5124 EYQEATDGKIHFRTT
+5124 EYQEATDGQIHFRTT

-5178 APGKKIEDI
+5178 VPGKKIEDI

-5199 MQGAMSDAARMFER
+5199 MQGAMSDAAQMFER

-5222 MAGVLD
+5222 MAQVLD
-5228 AFEGK
+5228 AFDGK
-5233 NDDEKIR
+5233 KDDEKIR

-5275 LADTIENDWNNEKA
+5275 LADTIENDWGNEKA

-5333 HAIQKVEKSSDP
+5333 HAIQEVEKNSDP
-5345 YDDAEAIQSVMDS
+5345 YNDAEAIQSVMDS

-5373 WDKVKTAT
+5373 WDKVKAAT
-5381 QYSIDCD
+5381 QYAIDCD
-5388 YRNGLISRELYG
+5388 YRNGLISRELHG
-5400 HVSEM
+5400 HVSAM

-5797 GSEIKSFKNGEMGS
+5797 GSEIKSFKNGEMGW
-5811 FQNFRKQ
+5811 FEEKRKQ
-5818 TYRFTSA
+5818 TYRYTSA

-5833 FNAGIQSTNLLA
+5833 FNAGIQSTNLLV

-5968 ASFGKHPIQETV
+5968 ASFGKHPVQETV

-6185 KSSDTESIKFANEN
+6185 KSGDNESIKFANEN